1 MSSELERKTKEEL
14 ISTNFFVVGGSRK
27 FSVPIVIPTSYERER
42 IDRPLYQELHQNSI
56 QVDKVVVNAG

>member
-1 MSSELERKTKEEL
+1 VLERKIKEEL
-14 ISTNFFVVGGSRK
+14 IITNFFVGSSSKK

-42 IDRPLYQELHQNSI
+42 IDCPLYQELHQNSI

>member
-14 ISTNFFVVGGSRK
+14 ISTNFFVVGGKK

-42 IDRPLYQELHQNSI
+42 IDCPLYQELHQNSI

>member
-14 ISTNFFVVGGSRK
+14 IGTNFFVGGSRK

-42 IDRPLYQELHQNSI
+42 IDCPLYQELHQNSI
-56 QVDKVVVNAG
+56 QVDKVIVNAG

>member
-14 ISTNFFVVGGSRK
+14 ISTNFFVGGSKK

-42 IDRPLYQELHQNSI
+42 IDCPLYQELHQNSI
-56 QVDKVVVNAG
+56 QVDKVIVNAG